1 MPISTLHIRKLYKE
15 LLKYGQTLELTNKN
29 YYQKR
34 IKQEFVKNKELADP
48 EKIHFFYNVRT
59 RITKEKVYNLNVIHV
74 SL

>member
-48 EKIHFFYNVRT
+48 EKIHFFYNKGLELLKKKS
-59 RITKEKVYNLNVIHV
+59 II
-74 SL
+74 